1 MEERNNI
8 VEITGVEAIN
18 AKLAQL
24 QNTLT
29 SAQMQKKMNT
39 LGGMVLNSIEE
50 SFASQQSPFGDTW
63 DPRKKSKTNQSTLVL
78 RDEGNLSDKWV
89 VNATDKGVIVSNNS
103 AWYGIVHQKGTDKA
117 GRGGKTKI
125 PKRPFLPIN
134 EAGDLEPTLKKDMIS
149 YLEDAIEKI
158 LS

>member
-1 MEERNNI
+1 ML
-8 VEITGVEAIN
+8 EITGVETIN

-24 QNTLT
+24 RNTLAG
-29 SAQMQKKMNT
+29 AQMQKKMNT

-63 DPRKKSKTNQSTLVL
+63 DPRKKSKEGQSTLVL

-89 VNATDKGVIVSNNS
+89 VNATSEVVVVSNNS
-103 AWYGIVHQKGTDKA
+103 AWYGIVHQEGTDKA
-117 GRGGKTKI
+117 GRGGKTTI

-134 EAGDLEPTLKKDMIS
+134 EAGDLEPTLKEDMTR